1 MRLSEWRTRGPHK
14 GAITPKVL
22 AVVEPVLAALGADDD
37 PRCWV
42 VWGDDPGV
50 RYVLLAPT
58 DVGLVQVLVR
68 VNVPGEG
75 PRASAK
81 VIRWNRVQLGELA
94 LEMVSG
100 HRLLG
105 FQVESHILRGS
116 DDEGDAMA
124 SFALEL
130 FARVDGRPFTPR
142 AEERGRTAKAGA
154 GRAGAAKPGATK
166 AGAAKAGAAK
176 AGAAKASAAKAGAA
190 KPAAKPATRV
200 AARQPAAAG
209 RKPGAGRS
217 GA

>member
-1 MRLSEWRTRGPHK
+1 MRLSEWRTGAPHK
-14 GAITPKVL
+14 DAMTPKVVG
-22 AVVEPVLAALGADDD
+22 VVERVLTTLGADDD

-105 FQVESHILRGS
+105 FQVESHVLRGS

-124 SFALEL
+124 AFALEL
-130 FARVDGRPFTPR
+130 FARVDGRPFTPPE
-142 AEERGRTAKAGA
+142 AKRGRPAKGGA
-154 GRAGAAKPGATK
+154 ARAGAAKSGV
-166 AGAAKAGAAK
+166 AKSGVAK
-176 AGAAKASAAKAGAA
+176 SGGA
-190 KPAAKPATRV
+190 KPAATSGGAKRAATSGGSKPAGK
-200 AARQPAAAG
+200 AALRKPAAAG
-209 RKPGAGRS
+209 GKPPAGRS